1 MEQLVGDES
10 DLGRLEREAAVGEA
24 ISQISQAVRRAVRAE
39 EARRRMHDRDQTKT
53 IAP

>member
-24 ISQISQAVRRAVRAE
+24 NSQISQAVRRAVLAE
-39 EARRRMHDRDQTKT
+39 EARRAHDRDQTMT